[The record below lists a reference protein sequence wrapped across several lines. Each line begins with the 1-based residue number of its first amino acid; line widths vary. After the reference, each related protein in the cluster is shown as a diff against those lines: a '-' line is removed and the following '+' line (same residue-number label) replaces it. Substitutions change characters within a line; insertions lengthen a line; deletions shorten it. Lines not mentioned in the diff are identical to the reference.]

1 MIWVLLLLFS
11 LLPCSAQQNSFADLA
26 FMEPPLG
33 AAAPIG
39 TNGVLWWTNNVD
51 VGSAIVDPADVDLSA
66 EQVYAIAARNC
77 TNLQSL
83 VGPLTPVTNFT
94 FNGLGSLTNF
104 QLVLN
109 AGSNVTDSVFKL
121 LKDNGGSNANCTVSD
136 APSSTGVTNLV
147 ILRDR
152 GYNAGFA
159 NIDGLLYF
167 GPINTTYTVNG
178 SSMFVGDLFDMAQA
192 DVYSIV
198 KGTDIHNFCGDFNN
212 TTVTNADF
220 NGDNFDQNVVDS
232 TLSGISQNGQSN
244 GFLDLQN
251 TTAPTDGYSNGDY
264 QTLTN
269 AGWTVLLTP

>member
-11 LLPCSAQQNSFADLA
+11 LLPCSAQQNSFADLS

-121 LKDNGGSNANCTVSD
+121 LKDNGGSNANCTVAD

-152 GYNAGFA
+152 GYNAGFD
-159 NIDGLLYF
+159 NIDSLLYF

-220 NGDNFDQNVVDS
+220 NGDNFNQQAVDNV
-232 TLSGISQNGQSN
+232 LSGLNSAGQAN